1 MRGSVLHPTE
11 YHCQSNMPSWLHTFA
26 SACFSG
32 SCCSPGTASYLADSQ
47 RLTGYLVYS
56 EGLPIQ
62 MDHWSIPSYSFHGA
76 HRDSTTVVL
85 ATLDIGS
92 AIRTEAGLSFLGLGV
107 PPPTPSWGN
116 ILSEGR
122 QYIKCCA
129 WLTTYSGLAIMLA
142 VLEFNLMGDT
152 LRDLLDP
159 RRRGE

>member
-1 MRGSVLHPTE
+1 
-11 YHCQSNMPSWLHTFA
+11 
-26 SACFSG
+26 
-32 SCCSPGTASYLADSQ
+32 
-47 RLTGYLVYS
+47 
-56 EGLPIQ
+56 
-62 MDHWSIPSYSFHGA
+62 
-76 HRDSTTVVL
+76 VVL

-92 AIRTEAGLSFLGLGV
+92 AIRTEAGLSFLGLEV

-116 ILSEGR
+116 ILREGR
-122 QYIKCCA
+122 QYITCCA